1 MFIGKKTHH
10 LANIF
15 IILLL
20 LSGCNLPQA
29 QTPNPPTMPPQVIAA
44 SETSVPVIAASET
57 PTPVAV
63 QETAPPTVAPAIAH
77 LLTPADMKPSGT
89 TFYDVD
95 SSGTGPEHRAPY
107 GEAYQF
113 NRFERPF
120 SQNDMTYFSNLDIV
134 TFRLIQNGDWN
145 YAFIGLIGSDPNDPS
160 QNDYGIEIDQ
170 NRDGFGDILIWAQ
183 PPYSSTW
190 TTENVQV
197 YLDKNRDTGGAN
209 ASASEAPLNGNG
221 YDSIEFDH
229 GKGSDPDL
237 AWVRS
242 NPDDPSILEFAFKS
256 SLSGASFMWNPWAD
270 AGLKDPA
277 KFNYNDRMTIL
288 EAGSP
293 LKDNPNYPLK
303 GLYMVDNSCRANF
316 GFTPTGSEPLL
327 CSNAEPT
334 PVKKHGGGE
343 SPTAGPGTPN
353 PPPPIFIPLHPFCL
367 PPAGGCTY
375 GWDSSA
381 CMCIIG

>member
-1 MFIGKKTHH
+1 MYLSKPTLHI
-10 LANIF
+10 ANIF

-29 QTPNPPTMPPQVIAA
+29 QTPNPPVHPTTPPTMAPP
-44 SETSVPVIAASET
+44 SET
-57 PTPVAV
+57 PAPVAAV
-63 QETAPPTVAPAIAH
+63 QEVVPPTTTPAITH
-77 LLTPADMKPSGT
+77 LLTPADVKPSGT

-120 SQNDMTYFSNLDIV
+120 SQKDMTYFPNLDIV
-134 TFRLIQNGDWN
+134 SFRMLQEGDWN
-145 YAFIGLIGSDPNDPS
+145 YAFIGLIGNDPNDPS

-170 NRDGFGDILIWAQ
+170 NRDGFGEILIWAQ

-190 TTENVQV
+190 TTENIQV
-197 YLDKNRDTGGAN
+197 ILDSNRDTGGAN
-209 ASASEAPLNGNG
+209 ASASEAPINGNG
-221 YDSIEFDH
+221 YDSIQFDH
-229 GKGSDPDL
+229 GKGNDPDL

-270 AGLKDPA
+270 AGLKDPS
-277 KFNYNDRMTIL
+277 KFNYNDRMTIV

-293 LKDNPNYPLK
+293 LKENPNYPLN
-303 GLYMVDNSCRANF
+303 GLYLVDNTCRANF
-316 GFTPTGSEPLL
+316 GFSPSGSEPLL
-327 CSNAEPT
+327 CSFTEPT
-334 PVKKHGGGE
+334 PVKKHGGE
-343 SPTAGPGTPN
+343 SPTSGPGTPK
-353 PPPPIFIPLHPFCL
+353 PPQIYIPLIPFCL
-367 PPAGGCTY
+367 PPSGGCTY
-375 GWDSSA
+375 GWDSTN